1 MMGNGNSFFPI
12 YVFLFELFSFPE
24 LDRAPSVTQK
34 GHERAKSDSLVFIYI
49 FMIFNGL
56 HTQ

>member
-1 MMGNGNSFFPI
+1 MYVCI
-12 YVFLFELFSFPE
+12 YIFLPYFLFWIGSRAVGDPE
-24 LDRAPSVTQK
+24 RE
-34 GHERAKSDSLVFIYI
+34 GHGAKSDSLVFIYI